1 MIKPKAFNKIKFQ
14 ITSFYFIAS
23 LIAIFLMALILYSS
37 FFNIELHQDLN
48 ATKIAVEKSGNYVEL
63 YVNKLKV
70 ISNILVN
77 NNETINYLG
86 QSENLD
92 VKKNINNLLNNTIE
106 SDSSIKSIIIV
117 GKDGRLIS
125 NEKKL
130 NMSMS
135 SDMMKEQ
142 WYVEAIHSNSM
153 PILTK
158 ARMQNFSMDKDNW
171 VISISQE
178 IRDPKGN
185 NLGVL
190 LIDVKYKIIDN
201 FLNDLNVGDK
211 DYVFILNNK
220 NEVVYHKDTNYF
232 ISPELQNNLIAE
244 SKMHQGYDAKN
255 KTLIQL
261 YKIKNTDWTLFGV
274 SSLHELAV
282 IKRNLIETIFLISIV
297 FLLIIAYSGSYF
309 AGRITRP
316 IAKLEQAMRNIEEDF
331 TTVEL
336 GESGCYEAQ
345 SLAAHFNN
353 MIERIRILLDEISQK
368 EKYLRTSELN
378 VLHSQINPH
387 FLYNTLDTIAW
398 MAEFKD
404 TEKVVSLTKALA
416 QFFRLS
422 LNGGNE
428 ITTIYNEFE
437 HIKQYLYIQKERYG
451 DKLSCDLS
459 YDENIKDVKILK
471 IILQP
476 IVENAIYHG
485 IRQVDRNGL
494 ISVNAK
500 REGEDIIFTVR
511 DNGDGF
517 DLSIL
522 QKKKSTKEIKLGGVG
537 IKNVD
542 KRINLYYGEGYG
554 VNIESIIGSG
564 TTVYIRVGEV
574 LD

>member
-1 MIKPKAFNKIKFQ
+1 MIKPNAFNKIKFQ
-14 ITSFYFIAS
+14 ITSFYFVSSIV
-23 LIAIFLMALILYSS
+23 AIFLMAFILYNN

-48 ATKIAVEKSGNYVEL
+48 ATKMAVEKSGNYVEL
-63 YVNKLKV
+63 FVDKLKV

-77 NNETINYLG
+77 NNETINYLSG
-86 QSENLD
+86 S
-92 VKKNINNLLNNTIE
+92 KNIESEKNLKGLLNHTIE

-117 GKDGRLIS
+117 GKDGRIVS
-125 NEKKL
+125 NEKNL

-142 WYVEAIHSNSM
+142 WYVNAIHSSM
-153 PILTK
+153 PVLTK

-178 IRDPKGN
+178 IRDSKGN

-201 FLNDLNVGDK
+201 FLNDLNVGAK

-220 NEVVYHKDTNYF
+220 NEVVYHKDTSYF
-232 ISPELQNNLIAE
+232 ISPQLQNNLITE
-244 SKMHQGYDAKN
+244 SKMSEGYDAKN
-255 KTLIQL
+255 KKLIQL

-274 SSLHELAV
+274 SSLPELGV
-282 IKRNLIETIFLISIV
+282 IKRNLIETIVLISV
-297 FLLIIAYSGSYF
+297 LFLLIIAYSGSYF

-316 IAKLEQAMRNIEEDF
+316 IAKLEQVMRNIEDEF
-331 TTVEL
+331 VTVEL
-336 GESGCYEAQ
+336 KESGCYEAQ

-353 MIERIRILLDEISQK
+353 MIQKIKILLDEISQK

-378 VLHSQINPH
+378 ALHSQINPH

-437 HIKQYLYIQKERYG
+437 HIKQYLYIQKQRYG
-451 DKLSCDLS
+451 DKLSCDFY

-485 IRQVDRNGL
+485 IREVDRNGL
-494 ISVNAK
+494 INVTAK
-500 REGEDIIFTVR
+500 RQGKNIIFTIR

-517 DLSIL
+517 DLNLL
-522 QKKKSTKEIKLGGVG
+522 QKEKSTKDVKLGGVG

-542 KRINLYYGEGYG
+542 KRIKLYYGEEYG
-554 VNIESIIGSG
+554 VNIESIIGQG
-564 TTVYIRVGEV
+564 TTVYIIVGEI

>member
-14 ITSFYFIAS
+14 ITSFYFVAS
-23 LIAIFLMALILYSS
+23 LIAIFLMGIILYNS
-37 FFNIELHQDLN
+37 FFNIELARDLN
-48 ATKIAVEKSGNYVEL
+48 STKTAINKRGNYVEL

-70 ISNILVN
+70 ISNILAKNSEAV
-77 NNETINYLG
+77 NYL
-86 QSENLD
+86 SVKENLEAE
-92 VKKNINNLLNNTIE
+92 KNLNLLLKNTIE

-117 GKDGRLIS
+117 GKDGRIIS
-125 NEKKL
+125 NEKEL

-142 WYVEAIHSNSM
+142 WYVDAIHSDNM
-153 PILTK
+153 PVLTK

-178 IRDPKGN
+178 IRDAKGG

-211 DYVFILNNK
+211 DYVFILNDK

-232 ISPELQNNLIAE
+232 VSPKLKSSLIEE
-244 SKMHQGYDAKN
+244 SKMKEGYDSKN
-255 KTLIQL
+255 KIVIQP
-261 YKIKNTDWTLFGV
+261 YKMKNTDWTLYGV
-274 SSLHELAV
+274 STLRELEA
-282 IKRNLIETIFLISIV
+282 IKRNLMETIVVISIV
-297 FLLIIAYSGSYF
+297 LLLIIAYSGSYF
-309 AGRITRP
+309 AGRITKP
-316 IAKLEQAMRNIEEDF
+316 IAKLEEAMRNIEEDL
-331 TTVEL
+331 TLVEL
-336 GESGCYEAQ
+336 SEKGCYEVK
-345 SLAAHFNN
+345 SLSVHFNN
-353 MIERIRILLDEISQK
+353 MIEKIKILLEEISKK

-378 VLHSQINPH
+378 ALHSQINPH

-404 TEKVVSLTKALA
+404 TEKVVALTKAIA

-422 LNGGNE
+422 LNGGSE
-428 ITTIYNEFE
+428 ITTVDNEFE
-437 HIKQYLYIQKERYG
+437 HIKQYLYIQKQRYG
-451 DKLSCDLS
+451 DKLS
-459 YDENIKDVKILK
+459 YDINYEKSIGSMKILK

-476 IVENAIYHG
+476 IIENAIYHG
-485 IRQVDRNGL
+485 IRQVDRDGF
-494 ISVNAK
+494 IHINAK
-500 REGEDIIFTVR
+500 LEDKDIIFTVS

-522 QKKKSTKEIKLGGVG
+522 LKEKETKNIKLGGVG

-542 KRINLYYGEGYG
+542 KRIKLYYGEEYG
-554 VNIESIIGSG
+554 VTIKSIIGEG
-564 TTVYIRVGEV
+564 TTVYIRVEGR
-574 LD
+574 

>member
-23 LIAIFLMALILYSS
+23 LIAISLMALILYNSV
-37 FFNIELHQDLN
+37 FNIELHQDLN
-48 ATKIAVEKSGNYVEL
+48 ATKVAVEKSGNYVEL
-63 YVNKLKV
+63 YVDKLKV

-77 NNETINYLG
+77 NNEAITYLSK
-86 QSENLD
+86 SENLD
-92 VKKNINNLLNNTIE
+92 AKKNINGLLSNTIE
-106 SDSSIKSIIIV
+106 SDPSIKSIIIV

-142 WYVEAIHSNSM
+142 WYVDAIKSNSM
-153 PILTK
+153 PVLTK

-178 IRDPKGN
+178 IRDAKGN

-201 FLNDLNVGDK
+201 FLNDLNIGAK

-220 NEVVYHKDTNYF
+220 NEVVYHKDTDYF
-232 ISPELQNNLIAE
+232 ISPQLQNNLIAE
-244 SKMHQGYDAKN
+244 SKMHEGYDAKN

-274 SSLHELAV
+274 SSLHELQA
-282 IKRNLIETIFLISIV
+282 IKRNLIETIVLISIV
-297 FLLIIAYSGSYF
+297 LLLIIAYSGSYF

-316 IAKLEQAMRNIEEDF
+316 IAKLEGAMRNIEENF
-331 TTVEL
+331 TTVQL
-336 GESGCYEAQ
+336 SESGCYEVQ
-345 SLAAHFNN
+345 SLATHFNN
-353 MIERIRILLDEISQK
+353 MIQKIRILLDEISQK

-378 VLHSQINPH
+378 ALHSQINPH

-437 HIKQYLYIQKERYG
+437 HIKQYLYIQKQRYG
-451 DKLSCDLS
+451 DKLSCDFH
-459 YDENIKDVKILK
+459 YDESIKDVKILK

-476 IVENAIYHG
+476 ILENAIYHG
-485 IRQVDRNGL
+485 IRQVDRNGF
-494 ISVNAK
+494 IVVTAK
-500 REGEDIIFTVR
+500 REGKNIVFTVS

-517 DLSIL
+517 DLGIL
-522 QKKKSTKEIKLGGVG
+522 QKEKSTKDIKLGGVG

-542 KRINLYYGEGYG
+542 KRIKLYYGEEYG
-554 VNIESIIGSG
+554 VNIESVIGKG
-564 TTVYIRVGEV
+564 TKVYIRVWEI

>member
-1 MIKPKAFNKIKFQ
+1 MKKPKVYNKIKFQ

-23 LIAIFLMALILYSS
+23 LIAIFLMGFILYNS
-37 FFNIELHQDLN
+37 FFNIELNKELN
-48 ATKIAVEKSGNYVEL
+48 ATKIGVEKSGSYVEL
-63 YVNKLKV
+63 YVDKLKV
-70 ISNILVN
+70 ISNILVK
-77 NNETINYLG
+77 NNETRKYLTG
-86 QSENLD
+86 KESVETARNL
-92 VKKNINNLLNNTIE
+92 NFLLNNTIE

-135 SDMMKEQ
+135 SDMMKQQ
-142 WYVEAIHSNSM
+142 WYVNAIHSNNM

-178 IRDPKGN
+178 IRDIKGN

-190 LIDVKYKIIDN
+190 LIDVRYKIVDN
-201 FLNDLNVGDK
+201 FLNDLNLGDK
-211 DYVFILNNK
+211 DYVFILNDS

-232 ISPELQNNLIAE
+232 VSPKLQDNLIKQ
-244 SKMHQGYDAKN
+244 SKMQMGYDK
-255 KTLIQL
+255 KKKMVIQR

-274 SSLHELAV
+274 SSLNELQV
-282 IKRNLIETIFLISIV
+282 MRKNLMETIVVISIV
-297 FLLIIAYSGSYF
+297 FLAIIAYSGSYF

-316 IAKLEQAMRNIEEDF
+316 IAKLEEAMRNIEDDF
-331 TTVEL
+331 TPVVLDEK
-336 GESGCYEAQ
+336 GCYEVL
-345 SLAAHFNN
+345 SLATHFNN
-353 MIERIRILLDEISQK
+353 MIKRIKTLLEEIIQK

-378 VLHSQINPH
+378 ALHSQINPH

-404 TEKVVSLTKALA
+404 TQKVVSLTKALA

-428 ITTIYNEFE
+428 ITTVFNEIE
-437 HIKQYLYIQKERYG
+437 HIKQYLYIQQQRYG
-451 DKLSCDLS
+451 DKLSCEIN
-459 YDENIKDVKILK
+459 YDDNISQEKILK
-471 IILQP
+471 IIIQP

-485 IRQVDRNGL
+485 IRQVDRKGIIL
-494 ISVNAK
+494 INVK
-500 REGEDIIFTVR
+500 KEGKDIIFTIR

-517 DLSIL
+517 DLGIL
-522 QKKKSTKEIKLGGVG
+522 KSEKSTKDIKLGGVG

-542 KRINLYYGEGYG
+542 KRIKLYYGEEYG
-554 VNIESIIGSG
+554 VNIESIIGVG
-564 TTVYIRVGEV
+564 TTVYIRVCTEKA
-574 LD
+574 

>member
-14 ITSFYFIAS
+14 ISSFYFISS
-23 LIAIFLMALILYSS
+23 LIAIFLMALILYNS
-37 FFNIELHQDLN
+37 FFNIELQQDLN

-70 ISNILVN
+70 ISNILVSN
-77 NNETINYLG
+77 NQTINYLS
-86 QSENLD
+86 QKENLEA
-92 VKKNINNLLNNTIE
+92 KKNVNQLLNSTIQ
-106 SDSSIKSIIIV
+106 SDESIKSIIIV

-130 NMSMS
+130 SMSMS

-142 WYVEAIHSNSM
+142 WYVDAIHSNSM
-153 PILTK
+153 PVLTK
-158 ARMQNFSMDKDNW
+158 ERLQNFSMDKDNW

-178 IRDPKGN
+178 IRDPLGN

-190 LIDVKYKIIDN
+190 LIDVKYKVIDN
-201 FLNDLNVGDK
+201 FLNDLNVGAK

-232 ISPELQNNLIAE
+232 ISQLLQNNLITE
-244 SKMHQGYDAKN
+244 SKMHLGYDAKN

-261 YKIKNTDWTLFGV
+261 YKIKNADWTLFEV
-274 SSLHELAV
+274 SSLYELQV
-282 IKRNLIETIFLISIV
+282 IKRNFIETIALISIV
-297 FLLIIAYSGSYF
+297 LLLIMAYSGSFF
-309 AGRITRP
+309 AGRITGP

-331 TTVEL
+331 TTVKL
-336 GESGCYEAQ
+336 NESGCYEAQ
-345 SLAAHFNN
+345 SLSAHFNN
-353 MIERIRILLDEISQK
+353 MIQKIRILLDEISQK

-378 VLHSQINPH
+378 ALHSQINPH

-398 MAEFKD
+398 MSEFKD

-437 HIKQYLYIQKERYG
+437 HIKQYLYIQKQRYG
-451 DKLSCDLS
+451 DKLSCDFH
-459 YDENIKDVKILK
+459 YDENIKEVKILK

-485 IRQVDRNGL
+485 IRQVDRNGF
-494 ISVNAK
+494 INITAK
-500 REGEDIIFTVR
+500 RQGNSIIFTIR

-517 DLSIL
+517 DLSVL
-522 QKKKSTKEIKLGGVG
+522 QKEKSTKDVKLGGVG

-542 KRINLYYGEGYG
+542 KRIKLYYGEEYG
-554 VNIESIIGSG
+554 VSMESIIGQG
-564 TTVYIRVGEV
+564 TTVYIKVGEI

>member
-1 MIKPKAFNKIKFQ
+1 MSKPKVFNKIKFQ
-14 ITSFYFIAS
+14 ISSFYFTSS
-23 LIAIFLMALILYSS
+23 LIAIFLMAIILYNS

-48 ATKIAVEKSGNYVEL
+48 ATKMAVEKSGNYVEL
-63 YVNKLKV
+63 YVDKLKV
-70 ISNILVN
+70 VSNILVN
-77 NNETINYLG
+77 NNEAIKYLSTI
-86 QSENLD
+86 ENLD
-92 VKKNINNLLNNTIE
+92 AKKNLNLLLKHTME
-106 SDSSIKSIIIV
+106 SDPSIKSIIIV
-117 GKDGRLIS
+117 GKDGRLVS
-125 NEKKL
+125 NEKNL

-135 SDMMKEQ
+135 TDMMKQQ
-142 WYVEAIHSNSM
+142 WYVSAIHSGSM
-153 PILTK
+153 PVLTK

-171 VISISQE
+171 VISVSQE
-178 IRDPKGN
+178 IRDSSGN

-201 FLNDLNVGDK
+201 FLNDLNVSDK

-232 ISPELQNNLIAE
+232 ISSKLQNNLIVE
-244 SKMHQGYDAKN
+244 SKMHEGYDAKN

-274 SSLHELAV
+274 SSLPELGA
-282 IKRNLIETIFLISIV
+282 IKRNLIETIGLISIV

-309 AGRITRP
+309 AGRITSP
-316 IAKLEQAMRNIEEDF
+316 IAKLERAMRNIEGELA
-331 TTVEL
+331 TVEL
-336 GESGCYEAQ
+336 NENGCYEAQ
-345 SLAAHFNN
+345 SLATHFNN
-353 MIERIRILLDEISQK
+353 MIQKIRILLEEISQK

-378 VLHSQINPH
+378 ALHSQINPH

-428 ITTIYNEFE
+428 MTTVHNEFE
-437 HIKQYLYIQKERYG
+437 HIKQYLYIQKQRYG
-451 DKLSCDLS
+451 DKLSCNLN

-485 IRQVDRNGL
+485 IRQVDRNGV
-494 ISVNAK
+494 IDINANRVDRKSV
-500 REGEDIIFTVR
+500 V
-511 DNGDGF
+511 
-517 DLSIL
+517 
-522 QKKKSTKEIKLGGVG
+522 
-537 IKNVD
+537 
-542 KRINLYYGEGYG
+542 
-554 VNIESIIGSG
+554 
-564 TTVYIRVGEV
+564 
-574 LD
+574 

>member
-14 ITSFYFIAS
+14 ITSFYFISS
-23 LIAIFLMALILYSS
+23 LIAIFLMALILYNS

-48 ATKIAVEKSGNYVEL
+48 ATKMAVEKSGNYVEL
-63 YVNKLKV
+63 YVDKLKV

-77 NNETINYLG
+77 NNETIDYL
-86 QSENLD
+86 SESKNNEAEKNLSG
-92 VKKNINNLLNNTIE
+92 LLNHTIE
-106 SDSSIKSIIIV
+106 SDPSIKSIIIV
-117 GKDGRLIS
+117 SKDGRLIS
-125 NEKKL
+125 NEKEL

-142 WYVEAIHSNSM
+142 WYVDAIRSSM

-178 IRDPKGN
+178 IRDQKGN

-201 FLNDLNVGDK
+201 FLNDLNVGAK

-232 ISPELQNNLIAE
+232 ISPQLQNNLIAE
-244 SKMHQGYDAKN
+244 SKMPEGYDAKI
-255 KTLIQL
+255 KSLIQS
-261 YKIKNTDWTLFGV
+261 YKIKNTDWTLFGI
-274 SSLHELAV
+274 SSLHELGV
-282 IKRNLIETIFLISIV
+282 IKRNLIETIVLISVV

-316 IAKLEQAMRNIEEDF
+316 IAKLEQAMRNIEENF

-336 GESGCYEAQ
+336 SENGCYEAQ
-345 SLAAHFNN
+345 SLAVHFNN
-353 MIERIRILLDEISQK
+353 MIQKIKKLLDEISQK

-378 VLHSQINPH
+378 ALHSQINPH

-404 TEKVVSLTKALA
+404 TEKVVSPTKALA

-437 HIKQYLYIQKERYG
+437 HIKQYLYIQKQRYG
-451 DKLSCDLS
+451 DKLSCDFY

-485 IRQVDRNGL
+485 IREVDRNGF
-494 ISVNAK
+494 INITAK
-500 REGEDIIFTVR
+500 KQGKNIIFTIR

-517 DLSIL
+517 DLSLL
-522 QKKKSTKEIKLGGVG
+522 QKEKSTKDVRLGGVG

-542 KRINLYYGEGYG
+542 KRIKLYYGEEYG
-554 VNIESIIGSG
+554 VNIESIIGKG
-564 TTVYIRVGEV
+564 TTVYIIVGEI

>member
-14 ITSFYFIAS
+14 ISSFYFISS
-23 LIAIFLMALILYSS
+23 LIAIFLMALILYNS
-37 FFNIELHQDLN
+37 FFNIELQQDLN

-70 ISNILVN
+70 ISNILVKN
-77 NNETINYLG
+77 NQTTNYLS
-86 QSENLD
+86 QSENLEG
-92 VKKNINNLLNNTIE
+92 KKNLSQLLIGTIQ
-106 SDSSIKSIIIV
+106 SDPSIKSIIIV

-130 NMSMS
+130 SMSMS

-142 WYVEAIHSNSM
+142 WYVDAIHSSM
-153 PILTK
+153 PVLTK

-178 IRDPKGN
+178 IRDAAGS

-201 FLNDLNVGDK
+201 FLNDLNVGAK

-232 ISPELQNNLIAE
+232 ISPRLQNNLITE
-244 SKMHQGYDAKN
+244 SKMHPGYDAKN

-274 SSLHELAV
+274 SSLHELQV
-282 IKRNLIETIFLISIV
+282 IKRNFIETIVLISIV
-297 FLLIIAYSGSYF
+297 LLLIIAYSGSFF

-316 IAKLEQAMRNIEEDF
+316 IAKLEKAMRTIEEDF

-336 GESGCYEAQ
+336 NESGCYEAQ
-345 SLAAHFNN
+345 SLTTHFNN
-353 MIERIRILLDEISQK
+353 MIKKIRILLDEISQK

-378 VLHSQINPH
+378 ALHSQINPH

-428 ITTIYNEFE
+428 MTTIYNEFE
-437 HIKQYLYIQKERYG
+437 HIKQYLYIQKQRYG
-451 DKLSCDLS
+451 DKLSFEFH

-485 IRQVDRNGL
+485 IRQVDRNGF
-494 ISVNAK
+494 ITVTAK
-500 REGEDIIFTVR
+500 REGKRIIR

-522 QKKKSTKEIKLGGVG
+522 QNEKSTKDIKLGGVG

-542 KRINLYYGEGYG
+542 KRIKLYYGEEYG
-554 VNIESIIGSG
+554 VNIESVVGQG
-564 TTVYIRVGEV
+564 TTVYIRVREM
-574 LD
+574 LN

>member
-1 MIKPKAFNKIKFQ
+1 MSKPKVYNKIKFQ

-23 LIAIFLMALILYSS
+23 LIAIFLMGFILYNS
-37 FFNIELHQDLN
+37 FFNIELSKDLN

-63 YVNKLKV
+63 YVDKLKV
-70 ISNILVN
+70 ISNILVK
-77 NNETINYLG
+77 NNEAIKYLTG
-86 QSENLD
+86 KESVEHASSL
-92 VKKNINNLLNNTIE
+92 NLLLKNTIE

-135 SDMMKEQ
+135 SDMMKQQ
-142 WYVEAIHSNSM
+142 WYVNAINSNNM
-153 PILTK
+153 PVLTK

-178 IRDPKGN
+178 IRDKKGN

-190 LIDVKYKIIDN
+190 LIDVKYKIVDN

-211 DYVFILNNK
+211 DYVFILNDR

-232 ISPELQNNLIAE
+232 ISPKLQDNLIKE
-244 SKMHQGYDAKN
+244 SKMDMGYDNKN
-255 KTLIQL
+255 KMVIQR

-274 SSLHELAV
+274 SSLNELELMR
-282 IKRNLIETIFLISIV
+282 KNLIETIVVISIM
-297 FLLIIAYSGSYF
+297 FLCIIAYSGSYF

-316 IAKLEQAMRNIEEDF
+316 IAKLEEAMRNIEEDF
-331 TTVEL
+331 TPVEL
-336 GESGCYEAQ
+336 DEKGCYEVL
-345 SLAAHFNN
+345 SLATHFNN
-353 MIERIRILLDEISQK
+353 MTKRIKILLEEIIQK

-378 VLHSQINPH
+378 ALHSQINPH

-404 TEKVVSLTKALA
+404 TQKVVSLTKALA

-428 ITTIYNEFE
+428 ITTVFNEIE
-437 HIKQYLYIQKERYG
+437 HIKQYLYIQQQRYG
-451 DKLSCDLS
+451 DKLSCEINC
-459 YDENIKDVKILK
+459 DENISQEKILK
-471 IILQP
+471 IIIQP

-485 IRQVDRNGL
+485 IRQVDRKGIIL
-494 ISVNAK
+494 INVK
-500 REGEDIIFTVR
+500 KEGKDIIFTIR

-522 QKKKSTKEIKLGGVG
+522 KSGKSTKDIKLGGVG

-542 KRINLYYGEGYG
+542 KRIKLYYGEEYG
-554 VNIESIIGSG
+554 VKIESIIGEG
-564 TTVYIRVGEV
+564 TCVYIRVGEM
-574 LD
+574 